1 MKVLLIRPDRADVH
15 LDKRGHEDR
24 LGDMHQPI
32 GLLYLG
38 AMLVARGVE
47 VVVCDEIVDQD
58 AFEAMAHHKP
68 DLVGISL
75 TSMMM
80 PRAVEISARAR
91 QAGYK
96 VVLGGPHPSAMP
108 HQSLEETG
116 ADIAVIGEGEY
127 TIVDICQGVDLA
139 DIPGIAYRAPD
150 GELKTTAPRP
160 PIEDLDALPLP
171 ARNLLELRRY
181 RNDIEMGFPLRPG
194 EMMLRILT
202 ARGCPFPCT
211 NCCSHTVFGRKHRAR
226 SPEDVV
232 DEMAA
237 AMSEYGIRTFTF
249 IDDNLP
255 LNEATLSRMCQLILE
270 RGMDVRWSCYARVGT
285 SVETLRLMKA
295 SGCALIAYGVE
306 SGSPRVLEYLNKRI
320 TLDQVVRTFDA
331 AREVGLRTK
340 AFFIIGLP
348 VETEQDFQMSVELAR
363 RINPDLLWASIFY
376 PLPGSA
382 IYEQMSEQ
390 ERQRLD
396 FREAS
401 FFHTNDP
408 ELAAR
413 HKRFLTDYYFS
424 PRFAR
429 NMLGMLSYADILH
442 YLRIGR
448 VYLKTVARR

>member
-38 AMLVARGVE
+38 AMLEAEGIE
-47 VVVCDEIVDQD
+47 TAVCDEIVDQD
-58 AFEAMAHHKP
+58 AFEAMARYQP

-80 PRAVEISARAR
+80 PRAVEITERAK
-91 QAGYK
+91 QAGHT

-108 HQSLEETG
+108 AESLLETG

-127 TIVDICQGVDLA
+127 TIVELCQGKELA
-139 DIPGIAYRAPD
+139 EVQGIAHRD
-150 GELKTTAPRP
+150 GDQVKLTAPRP
-160 PIEDLDALPLP
+160 PIADLDALPLP
-171 ARNLLELRRY
+171 ARHLLELRRY
-181 RNDIEMGFPLRPG
+181 RHDVEMGFPLLPG
-194 EMMLRILT
+194 ELMLRILT

-211 NCCSHTVFGRKHRAR
+211 NCCSHTVFGREHRAR
-226 SPEDVV
+226 SPELVV
-232 DEMAA
+232 DEMQA
-237 AMSEYGIRTFTF
+237 AMGQYGVRTFTF

-255 LNEATLSRMCQLILE
+255 LNEATLSRICHLILE
-270 RGMDVRWSCYARVGT
+270 RGLDVRWSCYARVGT
-285 SVETLRLMKA
+285 SKETLRLMKA
-295 SGCALIAYGVE
+295 AGCALIAYGVE
-306 SGSPRVLEYLNKRI
+306 SGSPRVLASLNKRI
-320 TLDQVVRTFDA
+320 TPEQVTRTFDA
-331 AREVGLRTK
+331 TREVGIRTK

-348 VETEQDFQMSVELAR
+348 EETEQDFQMSMALAR

-382 IYEQMSEQ
+382 LYDGMSPA
-390 ERQRLD
+390 ERERLD
-396 FREAS
+396 FRKAS
-401 FFHTNDP
+401 FFRTDDP
-408 ELAAR
+408 VLAAR

-424 PRFAR
+424 PRFVR

-442 YLRIGR
+442 YLRIAR
-448 VYLKTVARR
+448 VYLRTVARR